1 MNYSPA
7 RFKDIS
13 EIHPL
18 APMYAYTNKIS
29 SNGMNKHLIFLTY
42 DKSKNDFV
50 DVTEIVAKSF
60 NKKSTQNG
68 VLFSGTGI
76 DAQTEYFE
84 RFKDAYQNLTSIE
97 FKGKLEKFIYKEK
110 HFIAKYAKDFLDL
123 KENKL
128 KYATSE
134 QQNDAKFVYE
144 AVKDCGCSVQYASKR
159 LKNNKRIA
167 LAAIQDD
174 NTALRYVGDKI
185 KDDENYVRLVMDK
198 YPTGH
203 LWASSRIIKAIGD
216 NDPVK
221 HLDSFILHQKLEQ
234 DISDKPEVK
243 KIKI

>member
-1 MNYSPA
+1 MNCSTTT
-7 RFKDIS
+7 FKDIS
-13 EIHPL
+13 EIHPHS
-18 APMYAYTNKIS
+18 PFFIYTNKIS
-29 SNGMNKHLIFLTY
+29 ANGMNKHLRFLSY
-42 DKSKNDFV
+42 DHHKNEVV
-50 DVTEIVAKSF
+50 DVSDIVSKSF
-60 NKKSTQNG
+60 NKKCTHNG

-76 DAQTEYFE
+76 DAQNEYFD
-84 RFKDAYQNLTSIE
+84 RFKDAYQTLTGKNFE
-97 FKGKLEKFIYKEK
+97 GKLEKFILKDKKFVSKYVKE
-110 HFIAKYAKDFLDL
+110 FLDL

-128 KYATSE
+128 KYASEE

-144 AVKDCGCSVQYASKR
+144 AIKDCGCAVQYANKR

-174 NTALRYVGDKI
+174 NTALRYVGDKV
-185 KDDENYVRLVMDK
+185 KDDEHYVRLVMDN

-234 DISDKPEVK
+234 DISDKPAIK
-243 KIKI
+243 KTKI

>member
-167 LAAIQDD
+167 LAAINDD
-174 NTALRYVGDKI
+174 PSSFRFLGDKI
-185 KDDENYVRLVMDK
+185 KDNETYVAIAVEG
-198 YPTGH
+198 YETG
-203 LWASSRIIKAIGD
+203 LRWASQRIIDAVGN
-216 NDPVK
+216 NDAK
-221 HLDSFILHQKLEQ
+221 SYFNSFLLHTKLNNN
-234 DISDKPEVK
+234 IKNSPHIK